1 VEKSEYIINIYTK
14 TPKTLWEKRRK
25 PQHKNIIIVPMKN
38 PRGKKIK
45 KHILSYI
52 DIVLLKYI
60 VRKLFKAKLTQ
71 GKEYN
76 VMLSCQMTL

>member
-1 VEKSEYIINIYTK
+1 M
-14 TPKTLWEKRRK
+14 WE
-25 PQHKNIIIVPMKN
+25 
-38 PRGKKIK
+38 KIK

-71 GKEYN
+71 EKEYN
-76 VMLSCQMTL
+76 VMLSCRMTL

>member
-1 VEKSEYIINIYTK
+1 
-14 TPKTLWEKRRK
+14 
-25 PQHKNIIIVPMKN
+25 MKN
-38 PRGKKIK
+38 PCGKKIK
-45 KHILSYI
+45 KMTLSYN
-52 DIVLLKYI
+52 DIASLKPI